1 MKKRILE
8 FLIKI
13 GKKCKPLTYPVMIVV
28 IAFLTIYHA
37 IRNLFIKK
45 ENKWKSL
52 VTGAIC
58 LVAVVG
64 AVLVLPSLAD
74 EMTGESQTETVSEEE
89 LEPTMT
95 PDVTVEPV
103 VTEEPEEKQDSEE
116 TESAEETTKP
126 EEEKKD
132 EEKATDEPQATE
144 EPQYQSAAKQDE
156 SDNLP
161 KEEKKAIKKKR
172 EAAPVQLE
180 KPTCQVVEQPVGP
193 YTYPMDSTIKVK
205 VEVTPPAGAGY
216 ECQWY
221 VSKTANGTGE
231 ALVGNGAKTTTYSIP
246 KDTGAGDY
254 YFYCMVKSVDNN
266 QYDLDSEEVR
276 SDDVVVTIQKGEPQL
291 SDFDISTIKE
301 EYYYTGEIINP
312 TIVSSKEGMGSAYI
326 VVKDGTTENRPKADS
341 DDPYAIY
348 LHVSKGSNYK
358 AKTIDLNKTITIK
371 RYPTPT
377 KPYTVSGTKG
387 KLVDGKQWYTSDVK
401 IVPMSGYL
409 ISTDESDFKDSIICS
424 SDGTNQ
430 GPLKVYLKNKNNKGI
445 TGAITVA
452 EKRDGQINI
461 DKTKPT
467 ATITY
472 EGKQYS
478 DADHELGV
486 DCFNHDVVFSL
497 SAEDET
503 SKVDSRAYVLATK
516 AMTASQLKSASWVT
530 LAEGDTVT
538 FSREGKRIF
547 YARVIDK
554 AGNTTY
560 SASNQI
566 TVDKT
571 LPEILC
577 GSKKLGDTKSYIA
590 DRKKIT
596 VTDDYLSKVTVK
608 NGSNTVL
615 TKTEDDIT
623 KGSVSFVIERT
634 TETNDDIVYEITAE
648 DKSGNQK
655 VTTLTLKNPVLDVD
669 AKNLDFGSGNS
680 ALTYGYEEV
689 EAQAVSLINK
699 ANNQPVAADS
709 ITLEGANGEAE
720 YFEVAEGTKIRP
732 KQGLHAGTYTEA
744 VRIAYNGDAESEVTC
759 KCSVTIKKANMLVR
773 YTGQKDVGYHTLPD
787 LKGTIEY
794 TATDFKNGDT
804 KDVFVKDADFVAPKL
819 YYMDENQ
826 NSQEFTSDK
835 RAMETMQLIP
845 DGGSSHDYEFSY
857 AAGELEVKHHVLR
870 DGYVIEGKKV
880 KGYDWYVSDYVAI
893 RPAANYQISDSEA
906 ADSFASQTQSIS
918 VAGPTNGVEKSFYVM
933 NTQTGEISAQMKETI
948 KIDNTAPYFRNGEGI
963 TVSSNL
969 WAEFCNSVSFGLFF
983 NQTKAVS
990 ISATDEESGLE
1001 PIQYCISEKA
1011 VEGTAESL
1019 DTKLN
1024 WVTYEDG
1031 FSISPEEYESA
1042 VIYVKITNHAGL
1054 STYISSNGLVFDNKQ
1069 PEINKVEN
1077 GKEQGIVDEKEY
1089 ITEVLSLKV
1098 SDGNLNE
1105 TTLYEGTDVTASG
1118 SALSIVEES
1127 EGLKTAEK
1135 KIACPQKGSKTY
1147 TVVARDSAGNN
1158 AEREFT
1164 ITKPIY
1170 DITADTL
1177 KIADAVYGYTSTP
1190 QTKITF
1196 KNTDKANADATIQKV
1211 ILGDDKHFEVKN
1223 TGNEFWIAAKEG
1235 LSHGKYATDV
1245 TLVYNGGKE
1254 AKTTCGFSVDKAVLK
1269 ATYSGDDLYYHE
1281 TLAKGSVKVTGFV
1294 TQNGVVETPE
1304 TAAGY
1309 VAPTVDFTQ
1318 TAKET
1323 KELTP
1328 KGGKADNYTFEY
1340 VSGLLLVDRRYASA
1354 GKDGQY
1360 RIEGSVSDTG
1370 WYTSDLRIVPKDG
1383 YELLREE
1390 EGKTLDEIALTKD
1403 TDCGEEKFYI
1413 MNETTGEIYYPSV
1426 FNYKKDTKM
1435 PEIKGV
1441 EKDATYEANSRE
1453 VTVSDENLSNV
1464 TVNGKPQSM
1473 ENNTVTFTLTAEQ
1486 ETMVYVITATD
1497 CAGNMSDCTVVL
1509 NQPASLPASDDTN
1522 ADNAGNSG
1530 DNNTDGNAVT
1540 PTASPSQAIAGIVK
1554 KHVKVVDGAPN
1565 TALVTGTQ
1573 DLKTSVL
1580 SNGEQ
1585 QAVEDG
1591 SNANIELRIKNIDGS
1606 VPQNDK
1612 ELVIA
1617 NLSGYSVGEYLDIT
1631 LWKKVGSSSEKK
1643 VTNLAKPISVT
1654 VTVPSDLRN
1663 ASREFVV
1670 LRVHKGKVSVLED
1683 LDSATNTVTF
1693 KTDRFSTYALAYR
1706 TAAALTTRQTNSTK
1720 NTSVIGTLATNPSP
1734 DTGDTAPLLPIAIV
1748 FLGSLSGILITMVLR
1763 RKM

>member
-1 MKKRILE
+1 MKKKILD

-547 YARVIDK
+547 YARVIDMR
-554 AGNTTY
+554 
-560 SASNQI
+560 
-566 TVDKT
+566 
-571 LPEILC
+571 EI
-577 GSKKLGDTKSYIA
+577 
-590 DRKKIT
+590 
-596 VTDDYLSKVTVK
+596 
-608 NGSNTVL
+608 
-615 TKTEDDIT
+615 
-623 KGSVSFVIERT
+623 
-634 TETNDDIVYEITAE
+634 
-648 DKSGNQK
+648 
-655 VTTLTLKNPVLDVD
+655 
-669 AKNLDFGSGNS
+669 
-680 ALTYGYEEV
+680 
-689 EAQAVSLINK
+689 
-699 ANNQPVAADS
+699 
-709 ITLEGANGEAE
+709 
-720 YFEVAEGTKIRP
+720 
-732 KQGLHAGTYTEA
+732 
-744 VRIAYNGDAESEVTC
+744 
-759 KCSVTIKKANMLVR
+759 
-773 YTGQKDVGYHTLPD
+773 
-787 LKGTIEY
+787 
-794 TATDFKNGDT
+794 
-804 KDVFVKDADFVAPKL
+804 
-819 YYMDENQ
+819 
-826 NSQEFTSDK
+826 
-835 RAMETMQLIP
+835 QLIP
-845 DGGSSHDYEFSY
+845 HPIR
-857 AAGELEVKHHVLR
+857 LL
-870 DGYVIEGKKV
+870 
-880 KGYDWYVSDYVAI
+880 WI
-893 RPAANYQISDSEA
+893 RPCR
-906 ADSFASQTQSIS
+906 
-918 VAGPTNGVEKSFYVM
+918 K
-933 NTQTGEISAQMKETI
+933 
-948 KIDNTAPYFRNGEGI
+948 
-963 TVSSNL
+963 
-969 WAEFCNSVSFGLFF
+969 FCV
-983 NQTKAVS
+983 
-990 ISATDEESGLE
+990 
-1001 PIQYCISEKA
+1001 
-1011 VEGTAESL
+1011 
-1019 DTKLN
+1019 
-1024 WVTYEDG
+1024 
-1031 FSISPEEYESA
+1031 
-1042 VIYVKITNHAGL
+1042 
-1054 STYISSNGLVFDNKQ
+1054 
-1069 PEINKVEN
+1069 
-1077 GKEQGIVDEKEY
+1077 
-1089 ITEVLSLKV
+1089 
-1098 SDGNLNE
+1098 
-1105 TTLYEGTDVTASG
+1105 
-1118 SALSIVEES
+1118 
-1127 EGLKTAEK
+1127 
-1135 KIACPQKGSKTY
+1135 
-1147 TVVARDSAGNN
+1147 
-1158 AEREFT
+1158 
-1164 ITKPIY
+1164 
-1170 DITADTL
+1170 
-1177 KIADAVYGYTSTP
+1177 
-1190 QTKITF
+1190 
-1196 KNTDKANADATIQKV
+1196 
-1211 ILGDDKHFEVKN
+1211 EVKN
-1223 TGNEFWIAAKEG
+1223 
-1235 LSHGKYATDV
+1235 
-1245 TLVYNGGKE
+1245 
-1254 AKTTCGFSVDKAVLK
+1254 
-1269 ATYSGDDLYYHE
+1269 
-1281 TLAKGSVKVTGFV
+1281 
-1294 TQNGVVETPE
+1294 
-1304 TAAGY
+1304 
-1309 VAPTVDFTQ
+1309 
-1318 TAKET
+1318 
-1323 KELTP
+1323 
-1328 KGGKADNYTFEY
+1328 
-1340 VSGLLLVDRRYASA
+1340 
-1354 GKDGQY
+1354 
-1360 RIEGSVSDTG
+1360 
-1370 WYTSDLRIVPKDG
+1370 
-1383 YELLREE
+1383 
-1390 EGKTLDEIALTKD
+1390 
-1403 TDCGEEKFYI
+1403 
-1413 MNETTGEIYYPSV
+1413 
-1426 FNYKKDTKM
+1426 
-1435 PEIKGV
+1435 
-1441 EKDATYEANSRE
+1441 
-1453 VTVSDENLSNV
+1453 
-1464 TVNGKPQSM
+1464 
-1473 ENNTVTFTLTAEQ
+1473 
-1486 ETMVYVITATD
+1486 
-1497 CAGNMSDCTVVL
+1497 
-1509 NQPASLPASDDTN
+1509 
-1522 ADNAGNSG
+1522 
-1530 DNNTDGNAVT
+1530 
-1540 PTASPSQAIAGIVK
+1540 
-1554 KHVKVVDGAPN
+1554 
-1565 TALVTGTQ
+1565 
-1573 DLKTSVL
+1573 
-1580 SNGEQ
+1580 
-1585 QAVEDG
+1585 
-1591 SNANIELRIKNIDGS
+1591 
-1606 VPQNDK
+1606 
-1612 ELVIA
+1612 
-1617 NLSGYSVGEYLDIT
+1617 
-1631 LWKKVGSSSEKK
+1631 
-1643 VTNLAKPISVT
+1643 
-1654 VTVPSDLRN
+1654 
-1663 ASREFVV
+1663 
-1670 LRVHKGKVSVLED
+1670 
-1683 LDSATNTVTF
+1683 
-1693 KTDRFSTYALAYR
+1693 
-1706 TAAALTTRQTNSTK
+1706 
-1720 NTSVIGTLATNPSP
+1720 
-1734 DTGDTAPLLPIAIV
+1734 
-1748 FLGSLSGILITMVLR
+1748 
-1763 RKM
+1763 

>member
-1 MKKRILE
+1 MKKKILD

-566 TVDKT
+566 TMDKT

-669 AKNLDFGSGNS
+669 AKNLDFGSGSS

-906 ADSFASQTQSIS
+906 A
-918 VAGPTNGVEKSFYVM
+918 
-933 NTQTGEISAQMKETI
+933 
-948 KIDNTAPYFRNGEGI
+948 
-963 TVSSNL
+963 
-969 WAEFCNSVSFGLFF
+969 
-983 NQTKAVS
+983 
-990 ISATDEESGLE
+990 
-1001 PIQYCISEKA
+1001 
-1011 VEGTAESL
+1011 ESL

-1042 VIYVKITNHAGL
+1042 VIYAKITNHAGL

-1177 KIADAVYGYTSTP
+1177 KIADAVYGYTTSTP

-1509 NQPASLPASDDTN
+1509 NQPASLPASDDTD

-1734 DTGDTAPLLPIAIV
+1734 ATGDTAPLLPIAIV

>member
-1 MKKRILE
+1 MKKKILD

-560 SASNQI
+560 SASNH
-566 TVDKT
+566 
-571 LPEILC
+571 
-577 GSKKLGDTKSYIA
+577 KS
-590 DRKKIT
+590 
-596 VTDDYLSKVTVK
+596 
-608 NGSNTVL
+608 
-615 TKTEDDIT
+615 
-623 KGSVSFVIERT
+623 
-634 TETNDDIVYEITAE
+634 
-648 DKSGNQK
+648 
-655 VTTLTLKNPVLDVD
+655 NPVD
-669 AKNLDFGSGNS
+669 
-680 ALTYGYEEV
+680 
-689 EAQAVSLINK
+689 
-699 ANNQPVAADS
+699 
-709 ITLEGANGEAE
+709 
-720 YFEVAEGTKIRP
+720 
-732 KQGLHAGTYTEA
+732 
-744 VRIAYNGDAESEVTC
+744 
-759 KCSVTIKKANMLVR
+759 
-773 YTGQKDVGYHTLPD
+773 
-787 LKGTIEY
+787 
-794 TATDFKNGDT
+794 
-804 KDVFVKDADFVAPKL
+804 
-819 YYMDENQ
+819 
-826 NSQEFTSDK
+826 
-835 RAMETMQLIP
+835 
-845 DGGSSHDYEFSY
+845 
-857 AAGELEVKHHVLR
+857 
-870 DGYVIEGKKV
+870 
-880 KGYDWYVSDYVAI
+880 
-893 RPAANYQISDSEA
+893 
-906 ADSFASQTQSIS
+906 
-918 VAGPTNGVEKSFYVM
+918 
-933 NTQTGEISAQMKETI
+933 
-948 KIDNTAPYFRNGEGI
+948 
-963 TVSSNL
+963 
-969 WAEFCNSVSFGLFF
+969 
-983 NQTKAVS
+983 
-990 ISATDEESGLE
+990 
-1001 PIQYCISEKA
+1001 
-1011 VEGTAESL
+1011 
-1019 DTKLN
+1019 
-1024 WVTYEDG
+1024 
-1031 FSISPEEYESA
+1031 
-1042 VIYVKITNHAGL
+1042 
-1054 STYISSNGLVFDNKQ
+1054 
-1069 PEINKVEN
+1069 
-1077 GKEQGIVDEKEY
+1077 
-1089 ITEVLSLKV
+1089 
-1098 SDGNLNE
+1098 
-1105 TTLYEGTDVTASG
+1105 
-1118 SALSIVEES
+1118 
-1127 EGLKTAEK
+1127 
-1135 KIACPQKGSKTY
+1135 
-1147 TVVARDSAGNN
+1147 
-1158 AEREFT
+1158 
-1164 ITKPIY
+1164 
-1170 DITADTL
+1170 
-1177 KIADAVYGYTSTP
+1177 
-1190 QTKITF
+1190 
-1196 KNTDKANADATIQKV
+1196 
-1211 ILGDDKHFEVKN
+1211 
-1223 TGNEFWIAAKEG
+1223 
-1235 LSHGKYATDV
+1235 
-1245 TLVYNGGKE
+1245 
-1254 AKTTCGFSVDKAVLK
+1254 
-1269 ATYSGDDLYYHE
+1269 
-1281 TLAKGSVKVTGFV
+1281 
-1294 TQNGVVETPE
+1294 
-1304 TAAGY
+1304 
-1309 VAPTVDFTQ
+1309 
-1318 TAKET
+1318 
-1323 KELTP
+1323 
-1328 KGGKADNYTFEY
+1328 
-1340 VSGLLLVDRRYASA
+1340 
-1354 GKDGQY
+1354 QY
-1360 RIEGSVSDTG
+1360 RDDERKYHRHQCYKILFSGAVKRKPCQHDKP
-1370 WYTSDLRIVPKDG
+1370 DRQKHAQIVRQK
-1383 YELLREE
+1383 
-1390 EGKTLDEIALTKD
+1390 
-1403 TDCGEEKFYI
+1403 
-1413 MNETTGEIYYPSV
+1413 
-1426 FNYKKDTKM
+1426 
-1435 PEIKGV
+1435 
-1441 EKDATYEANSRE
+1441 SR
-1453 VTVSDENLSNV
+1453 
-1464 TVNGKPQSM
+1464 
-1473 ENNTVTFTLTAEQ
+1473 
-1486 ETMVYVITATD
+1486 
-1497 CAGNMSDCTVVL
+1497 
-1509 NQPASLPASDDTN
+1509 
-1522 ADNAGNSG
+1522 
-1530 DNNTDGNAVT
+1530 
-1540 PTASPSQAIAGIVK
+1540 
-1554 KHVKVVDGAPN
+1554 
-1565 TALVTGTQ
+1565 
-1573 DLKTSVL
+1573 
-1580 SNGEQ
+1580 
-1585 QAVEDG
+1585 
-1591 SNANIELRIKNIDGS
+1591 
-1606 VPQNDK
+1606 
-1612 ELVIA
+1612 
-1617 NLSGYSVGEYLDIT
+1617 
-1631 LWKKVGSSSEKK
+1631 
-1643 VTNLAKPISVT
+1643 
-1654 VTVPSDLRN
+1654 
-1663 ASREFVV
+1663 
-1670 LRVHKGKVSVLED
+1670 
-1683 LDSATNTVTF
+1683 
-1693 KTDRFSTYALAYR
+1693 
-1706 TAAALTTRQTNSTK
+1706 
-1720 NTSVIGTLATNPSP
+1720 
-1734 DTGDTAPLLPIAIV
+1734 
-1748 FLGSLSGILITMVLR
+1748 
-1763 RKM
+1763 